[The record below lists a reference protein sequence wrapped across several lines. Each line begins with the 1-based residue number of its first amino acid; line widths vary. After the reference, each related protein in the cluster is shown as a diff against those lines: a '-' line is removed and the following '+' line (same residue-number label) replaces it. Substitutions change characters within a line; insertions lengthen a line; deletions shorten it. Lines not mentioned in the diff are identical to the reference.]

1 MENTTFNNK
10 IIKSKTKMDNNIITS
25 KNVNLTNCDREQ
37 IHIPCAIQPHGVLIV
52 LEKNSL
58 NIIQVSDNINDFLNI
73 NFSPLIN
80 SSITNLIGVE
90 QTELI
95 EKCLNKDF
103 AAINP
108 LRIIINDS
116 ILNCIVHEIN
126 NYINLELEIVD
137 TQQKSDFFGFYQMTR
152 GIIADM
158 QKAFNLTELSEVI
171 VKNIR
176 ALTGFDRVMVYH
188 FDEDESG
195 HVIAENKRE
204 DLESFYGLHYP
215 RTDVPKPARR
225 LYLLNYIRLIP
236 KINYQEVTLP
246 NHPETNERFDL
257 SYSILRSVSPIHIE
271 YLKNMGVKASM
282 SISLISN
289 GKLWGLIACHHYQ
302 ETKYIPYEIR
312 TACEF
317 LGQVMSLELT
327 SKEENESLD
336 YKMQLKDTLAKLI
349 KPLSYSNNLIED
361 LIKNSDNLK
370 LLVNSDGLAISDNDD
385 IYLSGKTPSKFEV
398 EQLINWLN
406 KQIERDIFYTDK
418 LPKIYPPSEEF
429 KEVASGVL
437 ALCLN
442 QVTNHYIIWFRSE
455 VIQTVKWA
463 GNPNKSA
470 VIEEDGTIT
479 LSPRKSFELWK
490 ENISCQS
497 LPWQKYEIQQVM
509 ELRILIVEI
518 IFKKAY
524 ELAQLNSELL
534 RSNEELDSFAYVAS
548 HDLKEPLRGIS
559 NYSQFLLEDYENI
572 LDEDGVHKLN
582 TLIVLTKRMENLI
595 EALLHY
601 SRIGRKEL
609 DFKVIKVENIINNIK
624 MVLEASLTEKID
636 IRIPRQLPLILG
648 DNVLIEEVFTNL
660 ITNAC
665 KYNNSPQKWV
675 EIGYLEDE
683 ENETNK
689 NKLSFTTFY
698 LKDNGIGILEKHKD
712 IVFRIFKRLHG
723 QNKYGGGTG
732 AGLTIVKKIIERHN
746 GNIWLESVYEKGT
759 TFYFTLPTNS
769 IS

>member
-1 MENTTFNNK
+1 M
-10 IIKSKTKMDNNIITS
+10 ITS
-25 KNVNLTNCDREQ
+25 QNVNLTNCDQEQ
-37 IHIPCAIQPHGVLIV
+37 IHIPAAIQPHGVLIV
-52 LEKNSL
+52 LEKAFL
-58 NIIQVSDNINDFLNI
+58 KIIQISDNFNDFLNI
-73 NFSPLIN
+73 NSSNLIN
-80 SSITNLIGVE
+80 SSIANLIGID

-95 EKCLNKDF
+95 EKCLNRDF
-103 AAINP
+103 STINP

-116 ILNCIVHEIN
+116 IFNCIVHEIN
-126 NYINLELEIVD
+126 NSIILELEVVD
-137 TQQKSDFFGFYQMTR
+137 TQQNSDFFGFYQMTR

-158 QKAFNLTELSEVI
+158 QKAFNLTELSEII

-176 ALTGFDRVMVYH
+176 DLTGFDRVMVYH

-195 HVIAENKRE
+195 HIIAENKRE

-236 KINYQEVTLP
+236 DINYQEITLP

-289 GKLWGLIACHHYQ
+289 GKLWGLIACHHY
-302 ETKYIPYEIR
+302 EEAKYIPYEIR

-327 SKEENESLD
+327 SKEENENLD
-336 YKMQLKDTLAKLI
+336 YKMQLKDILAQLI

-361 LIKNSDNLK
+361 LIKNSDNLRQ
-370 LLVNSDGLAISDNDD
+370 LVNSDSLAICHEDD
-385 IYLSGKTPSKFEV
+385 IYLSGKTPSKFEI
-398 EQLINWLN
+398 EQLIHWLN
-406 KQIERDIFYTDK
+406 NKIERDIFYTDK
-418 LPKIYPPSEEF
+418 LPKIYPPSQEF

-442 QVTNHYIIWFRSE
+442 QVTNHYILWFRSE

-463 GNPNKSA
+463 GNPNKFA
-470 VIEEDGTIT
+470 VIQEDGTIT
-479 LSPRKSFELWK
+479 LSPRKSFEQWK

-497 LPWQKYEIQQVM
+497 LPWQKYEIQQIM

-524 ELAQLNSELL
+524 ELAQLNRELL

-548 HDLKEPLRGIS
+548 HDLKEPLRGIF
-559 NYSQFLLEDYENI
+559 NYSQFLLEDYENV

-609 DFKVIKVENIINNIK
+609 DFKAIKVENIINDIK
-624 MVLEASLTEKID
+624 VVMEASLREKID
-636 IRIPRQLPLILG
+636 IRIPRQLPLIWG
-648 DNVLIEEVFTNL
+648 DNLLIEEVFTNL

-665 KYNNSPQKWV
+665 KYNNSSQKWV
-675 EIGYLEDE
+675 EIGYLENE
-683 ENETNK
+683 ENENNK
-689 NKLSFTTFY
+689 NDLLSTTFY
-698 LKDNGIGILEKHKD
+698 VKDNGIGILEKHKD
-712 IVFRIFKRLHG
+712 IVFRIFKRLHS

-732 AGLTIVKKIIERHN
+732 AGLTIVKKIIERHS

-759 TFYFTLPTNS
+759 TFYFTLLTS
-769 IS
+769 SGCRVIG